1 MAVSSVGAGAGVLTQ
16 DILDKL
22 READDAQYVTPLK
35 LELADQDDRK
45 NALKTIDASMT
56 NLIDSINALK
66 DVSLFSERSTSV
78 TGTSVE
84 VTAAIKSDE
93 QSFTLDVVNLA
104 TKQIEQSGSFGS
116 NTDTIATAAGSMNL
130 NIDGLDFTIDYTDT
144 TTLDDLKN
152 SINNIAGDKVEATVV
167 QIAAGQY
174 SLFVSS
180 VDTGTTQNITMTDN
194 DLATPTLDAK
204 LTTGMSAIQTGI
216 DANFKF
222 NGQDVTRTSN
232 NVTDLIVGLD
242 ITLKEVGV
250 TEVVIKQDNEN
261 ILEKIDSFV
270 AKFNETIVELNSMT
284 KASLDNEE
292 RGIFSSDSTVR
303 GMESSIVNMI
313 TNTTSGSIFD
323 FGFSLGKDGKLSVD
337 KTILG
342 EALDNNN
349 SNVKAFFAGG
359 TYTNAD
365 SSTVELEG
373 AFIEFSTKVEVYT
386 KYDAILDQMKN
397 YITESTSTLED
408 RKADMIERLDS
419 KYDTMQKRFIAYDI
433 MMSRLNSASSM
444 FNQMIEA
451 QNTYN

>member
-1 MAVSSVGAGAGVLTQ
+1 
-16 DILDKL
+16 ILDQL
-22 READDAQYVTPLK
+22 READDAQYVTPLD
-35 LELADQDDRK
+35 LSLADKDDQK

-56 NLIDSINALK
+56 NLVDSINALK
-66 DVSLFSERSTSV
+66 DTSLFSERSTSV
-78 TGTSVE
+78 TGTSVD
-84 VTAAIKSDE
+84 VTAAINSDE

-104 TKQIEQSGSFGS
+104 TKQIEQSASFGS

-130 NIDGLDFTIDYTDT
+130 NIDGLDFTIDYTNT

-152 SINNIAGDKVEATVV
+152 SINDIAGDKVDATVV
-167 QIAAGQY
+167 QIASGQY
-174 SLFVSS
+174 SLFISS

-204 LTTGMSAIQTGI
+204 LTTGMTAIQTGI

-250 TEVVIKQDNEN
+250 TEVSIKQDNEN

-270 AKFNETIVELNSMT
+270 AKFNETITELNSMT
-284 KASLDNEE
+284 KSSLDNES

-303 GMESSIVNMI
+303 GMQDSIVSMI

-323 FGFSLGKDGKLSVD
+323 FGFDLDKDGKLSVD
-337 KTILG
+337 KTVLG
-342 EALDNNN
+342 EALENNN

-373 AFIEFSTKVEVYT
+373 AFVEFSAQVEVYT
-386 KYDAILDQMKN
+386 KYNAILDQMKTS
-397 YITESTSTLED
+397 ITDSVSSLEEQ
-408 RKADMIERLDS
+408 KTDMIERLDS

-444 FNQMIEA
+444 FAQMIST
-451 QNTYN
+451 NDDS